1 MGKMRR
7 ADGGRWSRWADE
19 ADGLEGGRWRKWG
32 EWGQKEQ
39 MGWMEAGSNLL
50 RKYRWTLIASHPK
63 HITSSPPLHSTLGL
77 LSFTPSP
84 ALHLPHFI
92 CLTSS
97 ASLHLLHPICFTSSQ
112 SLHRTPES
120 LYAGKVT
127 F

>member
-19 ADGLEGGRWRKWG
+19 ADGLEGGRWSRWG

-77 LSFTPSP
+77 LSFTPSRSP
-84 ALHLPHFI
+84 
-92 CLTSS
+92 
-97 ASLHLLHPICFTSSQ
+97 HLLHTISCTPSPSPHLIHSIGPQ
-112 SLHRTPES
+112 SPYLRE
-120 LYAGKVT
+120 K
-127 F
+127 

>member
-1 MGKMRR
+1 MRER
-7 ADGGRWSRWADE
+7 EGMEMAGSGGEYGADGGRWS
-19 ADGLEGGRWRKWG
+19 KWG

-84 ALHLPHFI
+84 AH
-92 CLTSS
+92 
-97 ASLHLLHPICFTSSQ
+97 HLLHTISFTSSH